1 MKSKYIFSIIVI
13 LILTIILFTN
23 VSYAQSVGDDITQWE
38 FKIDQDIPSIVL
50 KYIGVFIAFVRNMS
64 IIITIIVITLL
75 GIKFMLGSVQE
86 KAEYKKSFITI
97 IIGSIFIT
105 MSITIV
111 DAIFTLVAPNT
122 R

>member
-1 MKSKYIFSIIVI
+1 MKNKYIFSIIVI

-23 VSYAQSVGDDITQWE
+23 VSYAESVGDDVTQWE

-50 KYIGVFIAFVRNMS
+50 KYIGTFIAFVRNMS

-111 DAIFTLVAPNT
+111 DAIFTLVAPNI

>member
-86 KAEYKKSFITI
+86 KAEYKQSFITI